1 MGYAWRSNAD
11 GTAEAVE
18 CDPFAEVV
26 YENDQVLVVNV
37 ARGVLPDLEL
47 ENALVDALALSEHR
61 PDAEHAI
68 AAAAV
73 CVRVRTP
80 SGRSHRAAC
89 PDDRAERGLR
99 AGRDDPVALDD
110 RWVGQLALHGVA

>member
-1 MGYAWRSNAD
+1 MGFAWHSNAD

-18 CDPFAEVV
+18 YDPFAEVV

-37 ARGVLPDLEL
+37 ARGVLPDVEL

-68 AAAAV
+68 AAAADALGFDMH
-73 CVRVRTP
+73 P
-80 SGRSHRAAC
+80 
-89 PDDRAERGLR
+89 
-99 AGRDDPVALDD
+99 RDDSTQRALTIAPSEESVPL
-110 RWVGQLALHGVA
+110 R